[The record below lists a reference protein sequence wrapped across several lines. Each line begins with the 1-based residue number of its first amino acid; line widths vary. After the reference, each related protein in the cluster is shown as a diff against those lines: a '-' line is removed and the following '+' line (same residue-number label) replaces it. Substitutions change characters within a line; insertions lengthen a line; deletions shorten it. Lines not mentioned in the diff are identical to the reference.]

1 LNKIIQNCLIR
12 RNYDK
17 RRCGAVMAFIL
28 GIGNPILGDDGIG
41 FHAVQELAQRIKD
54 NTIDIED
61 ASTSG
66 LIFAVGVEETETFT
80 EEMTPKVREA
90 VPQVVKLVWGEIS
103 KK

>member
-1 LNKIIQNCLIR
+1 
-12 RNYDK
+12 
-17 RRCGAVMAFIL
+17 MAFIL